1 MSGTDPILTSD
12 AVEFDPFSDVFFNGP
27 FNTYRRLRDEAPV
40 YHNEKYGF
48 WALSRYEDVEPA
60 MKDFET
66 YSSARGI
73 TLDMYLAEP
82 DPTQPTLIIMMDPPE
97 HSVMRKLVNKV
108 FTPRAIA
115 AMEPMIRQKIID
127 VANTLDRTAFD
138 VVADFSALFPVEII
152 TTMLG
157 VPPEHRQQIRLWLDK
172 QLERNPGDFHLPPE
186 GMEAA
191 QAIGMFY
198 YEMVCERRA
207 NPQDDM
213 ISRLTQVDVI
223 REDGVAKLTDI
234 EIAAFAMM
242 LGGAGAETVTK
253 LLGNAAVTFAHNPDQ
268 WRNLREDRSKIPGA
282 FEELLRYEAPSQY
295 QLRYSTHDVTLHATT
310 IPAGSVVMLI
320 NGSATRDERAFPDP
334 DRFDI
339 DRTPSGHNLNF
350 GYGIHSCLGAAL
362 ARLEGRI
369 ALEVMLDLMPE
380 YQVDT
385 AGLRRVAMANV
396 AGWSNVPIQIE
407 EAHAP
412 SGTTSGGRTVD
423 GASRAIWTAKPS
435 AGSHV

>member
-1 MSGTDPILTSD
+1 MSVTDPILQAGTLD
-12 AVEFDPFSDVFFNGP
+12 FDPFSDVFFNDP

-40 YHNEKYGF
+40 YRNEKYGF

-60 MKDFET
+60 MKDCQT

-97 HSVMRKLVNKV
+97 HTVMRKLVNKV

-115 AMEPMIRQKIID
+115 ALESMIREKITE
-127 VANTLDRTAFD
+127 VANTLDRTTFD
-138 VVADFSALFPVEII
+138 VVADFAALFPVEVI

-172 QLERNPGDFHLPPE
+172 QLERNPGDFHVPPE
-186 GMEAA
+186 GLQAA

-198 YEMVCERRA
+198 YELVCERRA
-207 NPQDDM
+207 RPRDDM

-223 REDGVAKLTDI
+223 RDNGVAKLTDI

-253 LLGNAAVTFAHNPDQ
+253 LLGNAAVIFAENPDQ
-268 WRNLREDRSKIPGA
+268 WRKLREDRSKIPFA

-295 QLRYSTHDVTLHATT
+295 QLRYSMRDVRLHGTT

-320 NGSATRDERAFPDP
+320 NGSATRDERAFLDP

-350 GYGIHSCLGAAL
+350 GYGVHSCLGAAL
-362 ARLEGRI
+362 ARMEGRI
-369 ALEVMLDLMPE
+369 ALDVMLDLMPDYE
-380 YQVDT
+380 VDP

-396 AGWSNVPIQIE
+396 AGWSNVPIQLV
-407 EAHAP
+407 
-412 SGTTSGGRTVD
+412 R
-423 GASRAIWTAKPS
+423 
-435 AGSHV
+435 

>member
-1 MSGTDPILTSD
+1 MSVTDPILQAGTLD
-12 AVEFDPFSDVFFNGP
+12 FDPFSDVFFNDP

-40 YHNEKYGF
+40 YRNEKYGF

-60 MKDFET
+60 MKDCQT

-97 HSVMRKLVNKV
+97 HTVMRKLVNKV

-115 AMEPMIRQKIID
+115 ALESMIREKITE
-127 VANTLDRTAFD
+127 VANTLDRTTFD
-138 VVADFSALFPVEII
+138 VVADFAALFPVEVI

-172 QLERNPGDFHLPPE
+172 QLERNPGDFHVPPE
-186 GMEAA
+186 GLQAA
-191 QAIGMFY
+191 QAIGVFY
-198 YEMVCERRA
+198 YELVCERRA
-207 NPQDDM
+207 RPRDDM

-223 REDGVAKLTDI
+223 RDNGVAKLTDI

-253 LLGNAAVTFAHNPDQ
+253 LLGNAAVIFAENPDQ
-268 WRNLREDRSKIPGA
+268 WRKLREDRSKIPFA

-295 QLRYSTHDVTLHATT
+295 QLRYSMRDVRLHGTT

-320 NGSATRDERAFPDP
+320 NGSATRDERAFLDP

-350 GYGIHSCLGAAL
+350 GYGVHSCLGAAL
-362 ARLEGRI
+362 ARMEGRI
-369 ALEVMLDLMPE
+369 ALDVMLDLMPDYE
-380 YQVDT
+380 VDP

-396 AGWSNVPIQIE
+396 AGWSNVPIQLV
-407 EAHAP
+407 
-412 SGTTSGGRTVD
+412 R
-423 GASRAIWTAKPS
+423 
-435 AGSHV
+435 